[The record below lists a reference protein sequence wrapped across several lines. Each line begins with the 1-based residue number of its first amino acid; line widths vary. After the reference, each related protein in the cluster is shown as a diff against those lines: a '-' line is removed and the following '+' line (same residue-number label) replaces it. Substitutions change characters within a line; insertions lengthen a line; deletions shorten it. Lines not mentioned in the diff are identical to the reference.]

1 MTTSRQSKIPP
12 AEGGAAQAGSTRA
25 QKGAKSGRHNR
36 ALRRLAARF
45 NSKLSEEARAYFASC
60 VTTTTAMQKGRLSAP
75 SEYIGEFLGALD
87 VFRVYIEKKAIPGY
101 GPMRARYGIELLQ
114 QAVPL
119 LDALDEHQRLEV
131 DAADTHRAAVSL
143 TDRQRLLAGAAF
155 RAVLSG
161 DAAPSVGRDAA
172 TPKSSSKRDRMESAE
187 VLASEVARAKAD
199 VPADVLEDA
208 GLGSDAL
215 SALSDQVGEASDK
228 DSARNDTASAR
239 QLLRAQL
246 AEPCGRI
253 RAELQVLLAGVRAA
267 RKVDPSV
274 PRFTSALLNH
284 SAPGGSATSEDKSD
298 HEPVV
303 TPPAKPPVG

>member
-1 MTTSRQSKIPP
+1 MSMIRQSKIPP
-12 AEGGAAQAGSTRA
+12 AEGGAAQAGSTKA
-25 QKGAKSGRHNR
+25 QKGAKSGHNR

-45 NSKLSEEARAYFASC
+45 NVKLSDEARAYFVAC
-60 VTTTTAMQKGRLSAP
+60 VTTTTAMLKGRLSAP
-75 SEYIGEFLGALD
+75 TEYIGEFLGALD

-119 LDALDEHQRLEV
+119 LDALNEHQRREV

-143 TDRQRLLAGAAF
+143 TDRQRVLAGAAF

-161 DAAPSVGRDAA
+161 DAAPSAGRDAV

-187 VLASEVARAKAD
+187 VLASEVARAKED

-215 SALSDQVGEASDK
+215 SALSDQVGEASEK

-274 PRFTSALLNH
+274 PRFTSSLLNH
-284 SAPGGSATSEDKSD
+284 SAPGSSSTNADKGD